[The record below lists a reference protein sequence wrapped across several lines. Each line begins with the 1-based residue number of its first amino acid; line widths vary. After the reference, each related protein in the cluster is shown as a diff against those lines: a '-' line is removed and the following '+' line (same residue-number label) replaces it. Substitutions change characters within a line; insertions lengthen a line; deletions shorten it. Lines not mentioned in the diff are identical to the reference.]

1 MDNIILII
9 LVTGMIA
16 ISLGIFLKR
25 FDIPPI
31 IGYIFSGAIIGTV
44 VNLGSGDSHTLEHI
58 AEFGIV
64 FLMFTIGLEIK
75 LENLIEMKKQV
86 FTYGALQ
93 VGLSMT
99 LFTLISYYLFSL
111 DIKASL
117 VVGAALSLSSTAIV
131 LKIMNETNEIS
142 KPYGQNTLGVLIFQ
156 DLAVIPI
163 LLMLTILSDS
173 TSTISSMLIDIVIA
187 GVSLLIVMVI
197 FGKYFLDFILKI
209 VDKSDT
215 HELFIMVVLVI
226 AIGSSYLAHSLG
238 FTYSLGAFI
247 GGMLIAET
255 HYKHQIEAD
264 LIPFRDLFLA
274 LFFVTVG
281 MQIDVQFFVSNVI
294 EVFSFS
300 IVIML
305 IKAFIIFGV
314 IYLFSNKTVALQ
326 TSLAIS
332 QVGEFSFVVF
342 TQAIQTNIID
352 KSLGQLLTLS
362 VIVSMIFTPFI
373 LKKIPYF
380 INLFFKQKI
389 GTDIKCIHNH
399 DLEEHVIVCGYG
411 GFGKQIV
418 KNLKEYDSKHI
429 IIIDNYD
436 FLEKAIDNGENAI
449 FGNPAQ
455 KSILVE
461 AGLKKAKVVII
472 AVHDVE
478 QISLI
483 SHAITSV
490 NKDVK
495 IIAKVTNKNAFDST
509 IDTDDFVDIYSF
521 TAGLI
526 ATQTFGYLHKD
537 ILKK

>member
-1 MDNIILII
+1 MDSIVLVI
-9 LVTGMIA
+9 LVTGVIA
-16 ISLGIFLKR
+16 ILFGIVLKK

-31 IGYIFSGAIIGTV
+31 LGYIFSGALISTGISLGT
-44 VNLGSGDSHTLEHI
+44 GETTTLEHI

-86 FTYGALQ
+86 FTFGGLQ
-93 VGLSMT
+93 VGLSIG
-99 LFTLISYYLFSL
+99 LFTLITYYIFGL

-117 VVGAALSLSSTAIV
+117 VVGSALSLSSTAIV
-131 LKIMNETNEIS
+131 LKIMNESNEIS
-142 KPYGQNTLGVLIFQ
+142 KPYGRNTLGVLIFQ

-173 TSTISSMLIDIVIA
+173 TSTISSMLIDIAIA
-187 GVSLLIVMVI
+187 GIVLVIVMIV
-197 FGKYFLDFILKI
+197 FGKYFLDYILKI

-281 MQIDVQFFVSNVI
+281 MQIDIGFFVHNIV
-294 EVFSFS
+294 EVFSLS
-300 IVIML
+300 IAIML
-305 IKAFIIFGV
+305 IKALIIFVV
-314 IYLFSNKTVALQ
+314 IYKFTNKTIALQ

-342 TQAIQTNIID
+342 TQATQSNIINGQI
-352 KSLGQLLTLS
+352 GQLLTLS
-362 VIVSMIFTPFI
+362 VIVSMVLTPFI
-373 LKKIPYF
+373 LKNIDSIVKIF
-380 INLFFKQKI
+380 TNKQI
-389 GTDIKCIHNH
+389 TNIVNNH
-399 DLEEHVIVCGYG
+399 KPTHTNSEVIVCGYG
-411 GFGKQIV
+411 GFAKQILE
-418 KNLKEYDSKHI
+418 NLKIYDAKTLTI
-429 IIIDNYD
+429 VDNYD
-436 FLEKAIDNGENAI
+436 FFEKAIENGENAI

-455 KSILVE
+455 KNILEE
-461 AGLKKAKVVII
+461 AGIKTAKVII
-472 AVHDVE
+472 IGVHDIDT
-478 QISLI
+478 ISLI
-483 SHAITSV
+483 YHTIKSV
-490 NKDVK
+490 NKDIK
-495 IIAKVTNKNAFDST
+495 IMAKVSNKNVFDNT
-509 IDTDDFVDIYSF
+509 VDTKDFIDIYSF

-526 ATQTFGYLHKD
+526 ATQTFGYINNK
-537 ILKK
+537 